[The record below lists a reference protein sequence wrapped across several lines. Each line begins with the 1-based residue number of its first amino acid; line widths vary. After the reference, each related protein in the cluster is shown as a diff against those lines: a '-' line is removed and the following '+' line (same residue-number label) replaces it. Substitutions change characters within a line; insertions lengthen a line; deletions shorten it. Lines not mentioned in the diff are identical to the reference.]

1 MIIYDNNGLSESQ
14 KRKIFEAMAICES
27 LYSPNNRKETLR
39 KSAERIAR
47 DYGDN
52 LK

>member
-14 KRKIFEAMAICES
+14 KRKIFEAMAICEG
-27 LYSPNNRKETLR
+27 LYDHNNREETLR
-39 KSAERIAR
+39 KSAGRIAR

-52 LK
+52 RK